1 MAVEKGGAVEK
12 IGAVNKPMA
21 INKPCPAI
29 FITGTDTG
37 VGKTLVAA
45 ALARHFS
52 SQGLNV
58 GVMKPIETG
67 VADRSGLGADATLL
81 QWAANSEDDAEL
93 ISPYR
98 FSQPVAPCQ
107 AADSAKEQI
116 DADKICKAFQELRQ
130 GKDIVLVEGAGG
142 LMVPIR
148 GGYVMADLARQL
160 ELPLLVIS
168 HPRLGT
174 LNHTLLTTFAA
185 RAMDLELSGYI
196 INQMP
201 ENPDA
206 AEKEA
211 PHLLSSLASADLLG
225 VLPEVT
231 GSDQEKVKLLAE
243 KIDGLPAYQWLLNG
257 LGLQP

>member
-1 MAVEKGGAVEK
+1 MAVE
-12 IGAVNKPMA
+12 
-21 INKPCPAI
+21 KPCPAI

-52 SQGLNV
+52 KEGMKV
-58 GVMKPIETG
+58 GVMKPVETG
-67 VADRSGLGADATLL
+67 VENTAELGSDAALL
-81 QWAANSEDDAEL
+81 RWAAEATDTDDL
-93 ISPYR
+93 ISPFR
-98 FSQPVAPCQ
+98 FTQPVAPCQ
-107 AADSAKEQI
+107 AANAARGQI
-116 DADKICKAFQELRQ
+116 DINKIIEAYQTLRR

-148 GGYVMADLARQL
+148 GGYLMADLARQL
-160 ELPLLVIS
+160 DLPLLVVT

-185 RAMDLELSGYI
+185 RAMEVELCGFI

-201 ENPDA
+201 KNPGES
-206 AEKEA
+206 EKMA

-225 VLPEVT
+225 VLPEVV
-231 GSDQEKVKLLAE
+231 GSEQEKIKILAGE
-243 KIDGLPAYQWLLNG
+243 ISKLPAYQWLLNG
-257 LGLQP
+257 LGILS

>member
-1 MAVEKGGAVEK
+1 MVAE
-12 IGAVNKPMA
+12 
-21 INKPCPAI
+21 KPCPAI

-37 VGKTLVAA
+37 VGKTLVAS

-67 VADRSGLGADATLL
+67 VKDPVELGPDAALL
-81 QWAANSEDDAEL
+81 RWAADSADDPEL

-98 FSQPVAPCQ
+98 FTQPVAPCQ
-107 AADSAKEQI
+107 AATAVKDQI
-116 DADKICKAFQELRQ
+116 DTEKIVAAYRVLRQ
-130 GKDIVLVEGAGG
+130 EKDIVLVEGAGG

-148 GGYVMADLARQL
+148 GGYIMADLARQM
-160 ELPLLVIS
+160 ELPLLVIT

-185 RAMDLELSGYI
+185 RAMNLELSGFI
-196 INQMP
+196 INRMP
-201 ENPDA
+201 VNPGDA
-206 AEKEA
+206 EREA

-225 VLPEVT
+225 VLPEVEGT
-231 GSDQEKVKLLAE
+231 ERERVIALAGE
-243 KIDGLPAYQWLLNG
+243 IENMPAYQWLLVG
-257 LGLQP
+257 LGLHS

>member
-1 MAVEKGGAVEK
+1 MAAEGA
-12 IGAVNKPMA
+12 A
-21 INKPCPAI
+21 PAI

-37 VGKTLVAA
+37 VGKTLVTA

-52 SQGLNV
+52 SQGMKV

-67 VADRSGLGADATLL
+67 VLDIATPGADAALL
-81 QWAANSEDDAEL
+81 RWAARSTDATEL

-98 FSQPVAPCQ
+98 FSQPAAPCQ
-107 AADSAKEQI
+107 AAATAKRQI
-116 DADKICKAFQELRQ
+116 NTDEIAVACLALRR
-130 GKDIVLVEGAGG
+130 GKDIMLVEGAGG

-148 GGYVMADLARQL
+148 GGYIMADLARQL
-160 ELPLLVIS
+160 GLPLLVVT

-174 LNHTLLTTFAA
+174 LNHTLLTTYAA
-185 RAMDLELSGYI
+185 RAMDLPMSGFI
-196 INQMP
+196 INRMP
-201 ENPDA
+201 SSPNEV
-206 AEKEA
+206 EREA

-231 GSDQEKVKLLAE
+231 GTDQEKVELLAGEIE
-243 KIDGLPAYQWLLNG
+243 KLPAYRWLLTG

>member
-1 MAVEKGGAVEK
+1 MAAK
-12 IGAVNKPMA
+12 N
-21 INKPCPAI
+21 PCPAI

-37 VGKTLVAA
+37 VGKTLIAA

-52 SQGLNV
+52 LQGLNV

-67 VADRSGLGADATLL
+67 VKDPAGLGPDAILL
-81 QWAANSEDDAEL
+81 RWAAKSADDENL

-98 FSQPVAPCQ
+98 FPQPLAPCQ
-107 AADSAKEQI
+107 AATLAKDPI
-116 DADKICKAFQELRQ
+116 DVDKIVTAYQALRHD
-130 GKDIVLVEGAGG
+130 KDIVIIEGAGG

-148 GGYVMADLARQL
+148 GGYIMADLARQL
-160 ELPLLVIS
+160 GLSLLVVT

-185 RAMDLELSGYI
+185 RAMELNLSGYI

-201 ENPDA
+201 EDPSE
-206 AEKEA
+206 AEKGA

-225 VLPEVT
+225 VLPEVFGT
-231 GSDQEKVKLLAE
+231 DQEKVKTLAE
-243 KIDGLPAYQWLLNG
+243 KIEKMPAYQWLLNG
-257 LGLQP
+257 IGLQL

>member
-1 MAVEKGGAVEK
+1 MAVNE
-12 IGAVNKPMA
+12 
-21 INKPCPAI
+21 PCPAI

-67 VADRSGLGADATLL
+67 VVDRRELGADATLL
-81 QWAANSEDDAEL
+81 QWAADSADAVEL

-107 AADSAKEQI
+107 AANLAKEQI
-116 DADKICKAFQELRQ
+116 DTDKICKSFQELRHD
-130 GKDIVLVEGAGG
+130 KDIVLVEGAGG

-148 GGYVMADLARQL
+148 GGYIMADLARQL
-160 ELPLLVIS
+160 ALPLLVIT

-185 RAMDLELSGYI
+185 RAMELELCGYV

-201 ENPDA
+201 ENPDE

-231 GSDQEKVKLLAE
+231 GSDQEKVKLLSE
-243 KIDGLPAYQWLLNG
+243 RIDELPAYQWLLNG
-257 LGLQP
+257 LGLQQ

>member
-1 MAVEKGGAVEK
+1 MVVEKS
-12 IGAVNKPMA
+12 
-21 INKPCPAI
+21 CPAI

-37 VGKTLVAA
+37 VGKTLVTA

-52 SQGLNV
+52 LQGLKV

-67 VADRSGLGADATLL
+67 VNDPANLGPDAALL
-81 QWAANSEDDAEL
+81 RWAAESSDDENL

-98 FSQPVAPCQ
+98 FQQPVAPCQ
-107 AADSAKEQI
+107 AATFAKRLI
-116 DADKICKAFQELRQ
+116 DTAEIVKAYQSLRQ

-148 GGYVMADLARQL
+148 GGFIMADLARQL
-160 ELPLLVIS
+160 GLPLLIIT

-185 RAMDLELSGYI
+185 RAMELELSGYI

-201 ENPDA
+201 DNPDQ
-206 AEKEA
+206 AEHEA
-211 PHLLSSLASADLLG
+211 PHLLASLASADLLG
-225 VLPEVT
+225 VLPEVIGT
-231 GSDQEKVKLLAE
+231 DQEKVKLLAGEIE
-243 KIDGLPAYQWLLNG
+243 KMPAYQWLLNG
-257 LGLQP
+257 LGLQL

>member
-1 MAVEKGGAVEK
+1 MAAKQQ
-12 IGAVNKPMA
+12 
-21 INKPCPAI
+21 CPAI

-37 VGKTLVAA
+37 VGKTLVTA
-45 ALARHFS
+45 ALAHHFS
-52 SQGLNV
+52 LQGLNV

-67 VADRSGLGADATLL
+67 VKKLDQLGPDASLL
-81 QWAANSEDDAEL
+81 RWAAKSSDANDL

-107 AADSAKEQI
+107 AATTAGEQI
-116 DADKICKAFQELRQ
+116 DADKIVEACQALRD
-130 GKDIVLVEGAGG
+130 GKDIVLIEGAGG

-148 GGYVMADLARQL
+148 GGYIMADLARQL
-160 ELPLLVIS
+160 GTPLLVVT

-174 LNHTLLTTFAA
+174 LNHTTLTTFAA
-185 RAMDLELSGYI
+185 RAMGLELSGFI

-201 ENPDA
+201 EKPGE

-225 VLPEVT
+225 VLPEVS
-231 GSDQEKVKLLAE
+231 GSEQEKVKILAGEIE
-243 KIDGLPAYQWLLNG
+243 KLPAYQWLLSG
-257 LGLQP
+257 LGMLP

>member
-1 MAVEKGGAVEK
+1 MAVE
-12 IGAVNKPMA
+12 
-21 INKPCPAI
+21 KPCPAI

-37 VGKTLVAA
+37 VGKTLVSA
-45 ALARHFS
+45 ALARHFA

-67 VADRSGLGADATLL
+67 IDNPAELGPDASLL
-81 QWAANSEDDAEL
+81 RWAAKSSDADDL

-98 FSQPVAPCQ
+98 FQLPAAPCQ
-107 AADSAKEQI
+107 AATSAKEQI
-116 DADKICKAFQELRQ
+116 DTDKIVNAYQSVRQ
-130 GKDIVLVEGAGG
+130 GKDIVLIEGAGG

-148 GGYVMADLARQL
+148 GGYIMADLARQL
-160 ELPLLVIS
+160 ELPLLVIT

-185 RAMDLELSGYI
+185 RAMDMQIGGYI

-201 ENPDA
+201 ENPDKT
-206 AEKEA
+206 EQGV

-231 GSDQEKVKLLAE
+231 GAEQDKVKRLAGE
-243 KIDGLPAYQWLLNG
+243 IAQMPAYQWLLNG
-257 LGLQP
+257 LGLQS